1 VKTQKLP
8 LFLRRTLSE
17 SANVLAIAAA
27 QKSVELVVDVDPD
40 VPDALTG
47 NGLLLRQMILH
58 LAGNA
63 VKFTERGEVVI
74 SAAVASSEAES
85 VSLVF
90 SVRDTGV
97 GMSQQQLDSLFEP
110 FEPRDTSDASSLG
123 GTGFGLAI
131 TRRLAALMGDRVWA
145 ESERGVGSTFHFTA
159 TFGLQK
165 TVAARKTGALK
176 GRRIFLVDDNA
187 SARYSA
193 ARILVAHGAQVSSFG
208 GCGEAEE
215 QCTASPALPFDDLI
229 VDSLITE
236 VIGETGGGGMIE
248 RTLRHGVR
256 PDQIVMLLP
265 ASQLQAS
272 RQLIARFG
280 VTRYL
285 VKPLVEERL
294 IEMLR
299 EKPLARDS
307 SGTCDLRHMPA

>member
-1 VKTQKLP
+1 MKTQKLP
-8 LFLRRTLSE
+8 LFLRRTLSD

-74 SAAVASSEAES
+74 SAVLASSEAES
-85 VSLVF
+85 VSLIF

-97 GMSQQQLDSLFEP
+97 GISHQQLDRLFEP
-110 FEPRDTSDASSLG
+110 FEPLDPSDASGLG
-123 GTGFGLAI
+123 GRGFGLAI
-131 TRRLAALMGDRVWA
+131 TRRLAGLMGDRVWA

-165 TVAARKTGALK
+165 TIASHKAEALK

-193 ARILVAHGAQVSSFG
+193 ARILAAHGAQVSLFG

-215 QCTASPALPFDDLI
+215 QCAASSPLPFDDLI

-236 VIGETGGGGMIE
+236 AVSETGGGDMIE
-248 RTLRHGVR
+248 RTLSHGVR

-265 ASQLQAS
+265 ASQLQAR
-272 RQLIARFG
+272 RQLMARFG

-299 EKPLARDS
+299 DQPTGPRSERDV
-307 SGTCDLRHMPA
+307 